1 MAPLQRRLDSTIDDG
16 HHRLDHCD
24 VDLEPVTVD
33 GGPQT
38 PDPERLDERHRRQRP
53 ARHIRPLGAHEHG
66 QRRFVEVGAVVAA
79 VVAVVAAEVLPG
91 RPSAMAVGVDLRVH
105 RQDAHGTAA
114 AAVRAQKPAHLPDD
128 VGPTDRRPTVQRVHR
143 VVPRPLAEHVD
154 HRFGG
159 RVQPAVVVGGERFSR
174 FLRGHVARRQGEHI
188 ITLSA
193 YWYRYDIINIMIA
206 MPDGVSNDTRWLRW
220 RRRLRLDDICWI
232 LYRVDFRKVAVRRR
246 KL

>member
-1 MAPLQRRLDSTIDDG
+1 VVVVGGVRPSMAPLQRRLDRG
-16 HHRLDHCD
+16 HHRLDD
-24 VDLEPVTVD
+24 GNVDLEPVTVD

-38 PDPERLDERHRRQRP
+38 PDAERLDERHRRQRP

-66 QRRFVEVGAVVAA
+66 QRRFVLVVGVGAVVAA
-79 VVAVVAAEVLPG
+79 VVAVVAAEVLLC

-105 RQDAHGTAA
+105 RHDAHGTAA
-114 AAVRAQKPAHLPDD
+114 AAVRAQKPPDLPDD

-174 FLRGHVARRQGEHI
+174 FLRGHVARRQGEHY
-188 ITLSA
+188 A
-193 YWYRYDIINIMIA
+193 V
-206 MPDGVSNDTRWLRW
+206 GVFISL
-220 RRRLRLDDICWI
+220 
-232 LYRVDFRKVAVRRR
+232 
-246 KL
+246 